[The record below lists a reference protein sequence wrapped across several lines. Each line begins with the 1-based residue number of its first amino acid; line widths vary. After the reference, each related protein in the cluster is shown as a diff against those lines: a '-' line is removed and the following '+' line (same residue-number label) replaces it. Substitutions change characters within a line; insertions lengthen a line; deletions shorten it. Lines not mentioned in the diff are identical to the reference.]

1 MAVGAGCVIEIE
13 GCKVCEITETRCC
26 RAHKEGLPMFT
37 AIDDAK
43 ILIGDD
49 SEILNNM
56 LKDLFEDDG
65 FEVVQAFNG
74 YECKTLFLK
83 ENPDLAL
90 VDVQMPQADGIEV
103 LRFIK
108 SKSKET
114 VVVLM
119 TGAGSEETAV
129 RAMKLGADEYITK
142 PFRTDHVVELARKLL
157 RNRAAMQ
164 ENIRLRKRIREGE
177 RHLAHLTK
185 IINEGLI
192 TTDEKGR
199 IQFANLA
206 ATKMWGYSEEEL
218 KGKDIHFLVRGEART
233 LLYRDL
239 VRDTLRKG
247 TLEGEFHFRKKDKGS
262 FPGYLSTSVIEE
274 KNRVRGIVVVVADLT
289 KVYEFERRL
298 KQSEKLASL
307 GIVVE
312 GVAHEVRN
320 CLTSLGGFARRLKK
334 TNAEDSSNSRYA
346 NIMLDDVGRLEKM
359 VKDIEDYVHF
369 SKFYS
374 FKFRKVDLPS
384 IIDEAHKRV
393 VQGLT
398 PQAVK
403 AVTWRQEVEKGLP
416 EISADPDALE
426 EVFYNIIL
434 NAYDAMPGGGKLVVS
449 VKQVNAAISI
459 AFTDKGP
466 GIRKED
472 ITEIFNPFFTSKTT
486 GAGMG
491 LSKVYLLVQEHRGA
505 VNVTSELNKGTTFEV
520 FLPLERLLTGLF
532 SWETEARGGSS
543 A

>member
-1 MAVGAGCVIEIE
+1 MLAGIE
-13 GCKVCEITETRCC
+13 G
-26 RAHKEGLPMFT
+26 
-37 AIDDAK
+37 AK
-43 ILIGDD
+43 ILISDD
-49 SEILNNM
+49 SEILNHM
-56 LKDLFEDDG
+56 LKDLFEEAG

-74 YECKTLFLK
+74 YECKALFLK

-108 SKSKET
+108 SKSKDT

-129 RAMKLGADEYITK
+129 SAMKLGADEYITK
-142 PFRTDHVVELARKLL
+142 PFRTDKVVELAKKLL
-157 RNRAAMQ
+157 KNRAAMQ
-164 ENIRLRKRIREGE
+164 ENIRLRRRIREGE

-192 TTDEKGR
+192 TTDDKGR
-199 IQFANLA
+199 IQFANRA
-206 ATKMWGYSEEEL
+206 ASKMWGYSEDEL
-218 KGKDIHFLVRGEART
+218 KGKDIHFLIRGEART

-239 VRDTLRKG
+239 VRDTIRKG
-247 TLEGEFHFRKKDKGS
+247 SIEGEFHFRKKDKGS

-274 KNRVRGIVVVVADLT
+274 KNRVRGIVAVVADLT

-334 TNAEDSSNSRYA
+334 ANASDSDSGRYA
-346 NIMLDDVGRLEKM
+346 EIILDDVERLEKM

-374 FKFRKVDLPS
+374 FEFRKVDVLP
-384 IIDEAHKRV
+384 IIEKARERV
-393 VQGLT
+393 VTGLT
-398 PQAVK
+398 SEAAK
-403 AVTWRQEVEKGLP
+403 AVAYRQEVEKGLP

-426 EVFYNIIL
+426 EVFYNLIL
-434 NAYDAMPGGGKLVVS
+434 NAYDAMAGGGKLVVS
-449 VKQVNAAISI
+449 IKRVNAAVSIS
-459 AFTDKGP
+459 FTDTGP
-466 GIRKED
+466 GIRRED
-472 ITEIFNPFFTSKTT
+472 IGEIFNPFFTSKTS

-491 LSKVYLLVQEHRGA
+491 LSKVYLLVEEHRGT
-505 VNVTSELNKGTTFEV
+505 VNVSSELNKGTTFEV

-532 SWETEARGGSS
+532 SWETAVRSESPDEKR
-543 A
+543 